1 MSNLPILFAAV
12 LLPAFAQDT
21 AVLNSQPNGLIVWG
35 KYGLSDCRREFK
47 NQPTT
52 APIGTVGP
60 KDLIL
65 CKAGEVV
72 AFTAGKAPAWTAA
85 TFTSGSDI
93 VNLAYP
99 PEVPLKVKVW
109 VLCADAAC
117 GAGPLSSAAKT
128 NIMAKLAVA
137 NLLFH
142 NQNAGIRL
150 DLSDPNLISDQLS
163 NTAKKTLYEDF
174 TDCNQFPGL
183 VNGIIDKGSINLY
196 LVRSVNGGFG
206 RGQTCWLPNVAA
218 LGCGLDAGLIAHEIG
233 HDHYLQHSEYFT
245 ELDDKG
251 LKNIMNSLSNQRE
264 YLSEG
269 EVFRMHFLKLSVLN
283 RKATDYSTP
292 LIQRPEARNCDPDS
306 SLKPCAPIG
315 TRLWDDP

>member
-117 GAGPLSSAAKT
+117 GA
-128 NIMAKLAVA
+128 
-137 NLLFH
+137 
-142 NQNAGIRL
+142 
-150 DLSDPNLISDQLS
+150 
-163 NTAKKTLYEDF
+163 
-174 TDCNQFPGL
+174 
-183 VNGIIDKGSINLY
+183 
-196 LVRSVNGGFG
+196 
-206 RGQTCWLPNVAA
+206 
-218 LGCGLDAGLIAHEIG
+218 
-233 HDHYLQHSEYFT
+233 
-245 ELDDKG
+245 
-251 LKNIMNSLSNQRE
+251 
-264 YLSEG
+264 
-269 EVFRMHFLKLSVLN
+269 
-283 RKATDYSTP
+283 
-292 LIQRPEARNCDPDS
+292 
-306 SLKPCAPIG
+306 
-315 TRLWDDP
+315 